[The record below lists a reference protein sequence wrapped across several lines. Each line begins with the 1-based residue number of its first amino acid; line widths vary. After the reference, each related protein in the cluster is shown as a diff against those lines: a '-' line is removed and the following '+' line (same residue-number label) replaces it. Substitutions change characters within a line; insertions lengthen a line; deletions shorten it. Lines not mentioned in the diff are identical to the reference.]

1 MTGGYNGRPGHL
13 RLPKLPRRPLT
24 LASRAVPHPDP
35 TQTTVETP
43 LSRYRADQ
51 AQEGFLP
58 DPAQERIAERLDAL
72 HHQLVA
78 THPRHGLAARYLRTL
93 HRPRWPAVNGL
104 YLWGGVGRGKT
115 YLMDCFHD
123 TLPFPETLRAHFHPF
138 MAQLHTELAARAG
151 AQDPLRLIARQL
163 AKRARV
169 ICFDEFF
176 VSDITD
182 AMLLGT
188 LFQNLFAQGVTL
200 VATSNVPPQDL
211 YRDGLQR
218 ERFLP
223 AIALLE
229 RHAAVVEMDAGEDFR
244 LRALSASEIYHAPLD
259 AAAEAMLARQFSRL
273 CPHPQQGETEVT
285 VLGRCIP
292 ARGLGGN
299 VAWFDFSALCGPG
312 RSPQD
317 YLELAERFETLLVSG
332 IPILDRLQDDA
343 ARRLIHLVDIAY
355 DHRLKLIITAQV
367 EPGSLYQGERL
378 TFEFGRTVSRLQEMS
393 SMAYLA
399 QTHRP

>member
-1 MTGGYNGRPGHL
+1 
-13 RLPKLPRRPLT
+13 
-24 LASRAVPHPDP
+24 VPDPDP

-93 HRPRWPAVNGL
+93 RRPRWPAVNGL

-138 MAQLHTELAARAG
+138 MAQLHAELAALAG

-163 AKRARV
+163 SQRARV

-188 LFQNLFAQGVTL
+188 LFQHLFAQGVTL
-200 VATSNVPPQDL
+200 VATSNVPPRDL
-211 YRDGLQR
+211 YPDGLQR

-259 AAAEAMLARQFSRL
+259 TAAEAMLARQFSRL

-292 ARGLGGN
+292 VRGLGGN
-299 VAWFDFSALCGPG
+299 VAWFDFAALCGPG

-317 YLELAERFETLLVSG
+317 YLQLAERFETLLVSR
-332 IPILDRLQDDA
+332 IPILDQLQDDA
-343 ARRLIHLVDIAY
+343 ARRLIHLVDVAY
-355 DHRLKLIITAQV
+355 DHRLKLIITAQA

-378 TFEFGRTVSRLQEMS
+378 IFEFGRTVSRLQEMS